1 MMIYLYHGS
10 IRFFQAYFPP
20 FSLGKL
26 VGAFY
31 MPKTNNYIEI
41 AVGVCRV
48 ANYTEYISQFARWP
62 YYNLELINMFRA
74 NYDKFQRWLKRFKPE
89 YFDKYEKG
97 YGRGE
102 IDVQKVSFGYH
113 LWYKGE
119 LLGTLIER

>member
-1 MMIYLYHGS
+1 
-10 IRFFQAYFPP
+10 
-20 FSLGKL
+20 
-26 VGAFY
+26 

-41 AVGVCRV
+41 VLGVCRV

-62 YYNLELINMFRA
+62 YYNLELINIFQT

-89 YFDKYEKG
+89 YFDKYQKG
-97 YGRGE
+97 YGQGE

-119 LLGTLIER
+119 FLGTLIER